1 MKIIFFGNDNNSLI
15 VLGKLI
21 ESSHNIELVVTTE
34 DKVRTRGAKKSS
46 SIIKDFCVEN
56 SVNFTEKIPDSSL
69 LNQIKPDVIIVA
81 SFGKIIPIKI
91 INFPKYGTLNIHPSL
106 LPKYRGPSPVVSSLL
121 NGDNFTGV
129 SIISLTAGIDS
140 GPLILQKKY
149 IICQEDSL
157 GLVTENLF
165 TEGTKLVLDLLDN
178 PNDIFDSF
186 PQDEATA
193 TMTKK
198 ILKEDGYINWNN
210 SAQSI
215 LNQIRAIGPNPGTYS
230 YLEGKKI
237 KIHKAKIYNNDIKS
251 LSAGEIYSLKEDG
264 QSLLLVKAHDHIIN
278 ILLIQPESRPK
289 MTAQAYLSG
298 HLNDIGKK
306 LD

>member
-1 MKIIFFGNDNNSLI
+1 MCI
-15 VLGKLI
+15 
-21 ESSHNIELVVTTE
+21 
-34 DKVRTRGAKKSS
+34 R
-46 SIIKDFCVEN
+46 
-56 SVNFTEKIPDSSL
+56 DS
-69 LNQIKPDVIIVA
+69 
-81 SFGKIIPIKI
+81 
-91 INFPKYGTLNIHPSL
+91 
-106 LPKYRGPSPVVSSLL
+106 
-121 NGDNFTGV
+121 
-129 SIISLTAGIDS
+129 
-140 GPLILQKKY
+140 
-149 IICQEDSL
+149 
-157 GLVTENLF
+157 
-165 TEGTKLVLDLLDN
+165 DN
-178 PNDIFDSF
+178 PNDIFNSF
-186 PQDEATA
+186 PQDEAAA